1 VLTEVA
7 LLTVADIIRMIEA
20 VAPPATA
27 ESWDNVG
34 LHVGN
39 PAQETS
45 ACLLTL
51 DVSAETLGEARQCSA
66 GLIVAHHPVIFAP
79 LRAVTE
85 AQPAGGLILLAARL
99 GLSIYV
105 AHTNL
110 DAAPTVGTAP
120 ALAEHL
126 GLGTGPVLEPLGGES
141 AGHEEASAPG
151 MGLVV
156 DLPEMKLSALGQYI
170 FARLGSPVRL
180 VGDPERTVRR
190 AALVPGSGG
199 SLLEATSRVADVLIT
214 GELRYHD
221 ALYAQWLGVSA
232 VVAGHYETERPVLNS
247 LARYLKEASG
257 GELQTPIT
265 QVRTDPYHPLP

>member
-1 VLTEVA
+1 MTVGEIVG
-7 LLTVADIIRMIEA
+7 LLEA
-20 VAPPATA
+20 VAPPRTA

-34 LHVGN
+34 LQVGN
-39 PAQETS
+39 AAQETG

-51 DVSAETLGEARQCSA
+51 DVSLETLREARQCGA

-85 AQPAGGLILLAARL
+85 AQPAGSVILAAARS

-110 DAAPTVGTAP
+110 DAAARVGTAA

-126 GLGTGPVLEPLGGES
+126 GLGTGPALEPLGGEAA
-141 AGHEEASAPG
+141 AGGESSRPG
-151 MGLVV
+151 IGLVV
-156 DLPEMKLSALGQYI
+156 DLPEMKLSALGQYV
-170 FARLGSPVRL
+170 FARLGSAVRL
-180 VGDPERTVRR
+180 VGDPEKTVKR

-199 SLLEATSRVADVLIT
+199 ALLEAAAQAADVLIT

-221 ALYAQWLGVSA
+221 ALYAQWLGVGA

-247 LARYLKEASG
+247 LARYLKEATG
-257 GELQTPIT
+257 GALQTPIT